1 MKIVNLIP
9 AVIISSILVSCGG
22 AETKADPSAPDAYN
36 KEEIVDDK
44 IPEAASELASKKDSI
59 SFIPDNNEIL
69 SRIDKYLVTTPV
81 YTVPVTGSSISNAT
95 VTVKNTLNNI
105 TFQKAIVE
113 VNVLDTDGKLLR
125 NDFYTIQNIEPG
137 DVETIKLPNTAKA
150 ASINCH
156 VVKVKSNTL
165 TNGEMVMVGSLFDPG
180 K

>member
-1 MKIVNLIP
+1 MKILNLIP
-9 AVIISSILVSCGG
+9 VVIISSILVSCGG
-22 AETKADPSAPDAYN
+22 AETKADPAAPDAYN
-36 KEEIVDDK
+36 KEGMVDDK
-44 IPEAASELASKKDSI
+44 IPEAKSELASKTDSTSI
-59 SFIPDNNEIL
+59 IPDNNEIL

-113 VNVLDTDGKLLR
+113 VNVLDADGKLLR

-137 DVETIKLPNTAKA
+137 DVETIKIPNTSKA

-156 VVKVKSNTL
+156 IVKVKSNTL
-165 TNGEMVMVGSLFDPG
+165 TNGEMIMVGSLFEPG